1 MKTIGSKYQVYTGT
15 AAHTSGGLV
24 KSDIVRVKKGV
35 SDITGE
41 NLYKYVSKV
50 KRKAGQ
56 NNAWILSVQAAK
68 RELGL
73 QEGFITPRKR
83 GGTQDQRDLYTL
95 SMEIYES

>member
-35 SDITGE
+35 SEITGE

-56 NNAWILSVQAAK
+56 NNAWIRSVQAAK

-73 QEGFITPRKR
+73 QGFITPRKR